1 MPVQPAARS
10 VAQWD
15 AMKLRSDQSGIR
27 GLPMP
32 LWLQGAAEALQ
43 AVLIS
48 AVAALI
54 PIAAVWFTGG
64 FGSLQP
70 ADAARLGGQAWLL
83 VHGVP
88 LYLSDATQ
96 ASDGGAV
103 PSPPTVLSL
112 VPLGFALVP
121 FLLSWRAGR
130 RLARASYA
138 DSLWQGLLGAAA
150 LYALAGFATAFV
162 CSTSAISA
170 SVALAAS
177 VPLIPVGL
185 GLMVGAR
192 REAGSWSRLIGVDA
206 VDWISRTGQ
215 YSRWAG
221 SYFWAV
227 VRAGF
232 VAAIAAFG
240 LASALLALDLAI
252 RWADVVTVY
261 EALGAG
267 GVGGGALTVAQLG
280 YLPNLAVWSLGWSSG
295 AGVMLGAGSKAGAL
309 ATAVGPLPP
318 IPVLA
323 ALPTS
328 SVPVAA
334 AAVVLPVLA
343 GVLGGWW
350 FQRAGEDHFGEW
362 LSIKVPARW
371 FSASV
376 SAVVLG
382 VLVGAV
388 AGLVAAG
395 AAWLSGGSAGI
406 GRYAVV
412 GPNPLSML
420 VWVGIEVAVGGVVG
434 YALAPWLERGQL
446 TAAKAEAVN
455 A

>member
-1 MPVQPAARS
+1 
-10 VAQWD
+10 
-15 AMKLRSDQSGIR
+15 MKLRSDQSGIR

-32 LWLQGAAEALQ
+32 LWLQGGAEALQ

-48 AVAALI
+48 AVAALV
-54 PIAAVWFTGG
+54 PIAAVWLTGG

-70 ADAARLGGQAWLL
+70 ADAIRLGGQAWLL

-88 LYLSDATQ
+88 LYLSEAAP
-96 ASDGGAV
+96 ASDGGAA
-103 PSPPTVLSL
+103 PSAPTVLSL
-112 VPLGFALVP
+112 IPLGFALLP
-121 FLLSWRAGR
+121 FLLSWRSGR

-138 DSLWQGLLGAAA
+138 ETLWQGLLGAAA

-162 CSTSAISA
+162 CSTNAVSAN
-170 SVALAAS
+170 VALAAS
-177 VPLIPVGL
+177 VPLIPVGF
-185 GLMVGAR
+185 GLIVGAR

-206 VDWISRTGQ
+206 VDWIARTGQ

-221 SYFWAV
+221 SYLWAV

-232 VAAIAAFG
+232 VAAVAAFG

-252 RWADVVTVY
+252 RWANVVTVY

-280 YLPNLAVWSLGWSSG
+280 YVPNLAVWSLGWSSG
-295 AGVMLGAGSKAGAL
+295 AGVILGAGSKASAL
-309 ATAVGPLPP
+309 STAVGPLPP

-328 SVPVAA
+328 SASVAA

-350 FQRAGEDHFGEW
+350 FQRAGEDHFDEW
-362 LSIKVPARW
+362 ISIKVPARW

-376 SAVVLG
+376 SALVLG
-382 VLVGAV
+382 ALVGAV
-388 AGLVAAG
+388 AGAFAAVAAF
-395 AAWLSGGSAGI
+395 LSGGSAGI
-406 GRYAVV
+406 GRYSAV

-420 VWVGIEVAVGGVVG
+420 VWVGIEVAIGTIVG

-446 TAAKAEAVN
+446 ARTNAESVN